1 MKIAIVTNNGDI
13 APADV
18 GSRKLVLQLLDGEM
32 YDCFVD
38 TERIRSNPQ
47 NARYWSMLNKLSD
60 LIPES
65 MQRIFS
71 RAMLDQ
77 LALESISAQTLHEY
91 LKLKAGVKSIAF
103 DQMDHL
109 KACEYYRQADE
120 EIAKLETLA
129 LSLHKSGTCHE

>member
-13 APADV
+13 TPADTR
-18 GSRKLVLQLLDGEM
+18 SRKLALQLLDGEV

-38 TERIRSNPQ
+38 TERIRSYPQ
-47 NARYWSMLNKLSD
+47 NARYWSMLHKLSD
-60 LIPES
+60 LIPEA
-65 MQRIFS
+65 MQRAFS

-77 LALESISAQTLHEY
+77 LTLESISAQTLHEY
-91 LKLKAGVKSIAF
+91 IKLKVGVKSIAF

-120 EIAKLETLA
+120 EIEKLEALA
-129 LSLHKSGTCHE
+129 ASLHRAGWVQL